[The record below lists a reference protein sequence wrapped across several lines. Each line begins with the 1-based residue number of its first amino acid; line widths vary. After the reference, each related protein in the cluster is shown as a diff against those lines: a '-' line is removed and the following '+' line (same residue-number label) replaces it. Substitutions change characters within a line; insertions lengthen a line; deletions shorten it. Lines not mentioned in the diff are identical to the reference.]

1 MPTGGSGRVRS
12 TSEKIWEFLLHVFLI
27 LIVVSIILP
36 FWFTLVS
43 SFEKVETIGVRFWP
57 ERPTLDSYKALLER
71 PMLGTAAFNTV
82 ARTVIGTF
90 LTTVI
95 SFATAYV
102 LSKRNLPFN
111 RFLTIIVIIPMF
123 FGGGL
128 IPFYLQ
134 MKKMGLVNNFL
145 LYILPSIVSGYYIM
159 VMRNFLYSIPGD
171 VEESALIDGA
181 NEVRILF
188 SIYLP
193 MSLPI
198 IATIA
203 LWSAV
208 SHWNEW
214 FTGYIYMT
222 DQKLIV
228 LSVMLRRVL
237 MEAQTTDL
245 FNDPA
250 MIQQMSPKGLRSA
263 LIFVT
268 ILPILAVYPFA
279 QKYFVVGLTD
289 GAVKG

>member
-90 LTTVI
+90 LTTVV

-111 RFLTIIVIIPMF
+111 RFLTISVIIPMF

-159 VMRNFLYSIPGD
+159 SY
-171 VEESALIDGA
+171 A
-181 NEVRILF
+181 
-188 SIYLP
+188 
-193 MSLPI
+193 
-198 IATIA
+198 
-203 LWSAV
+203 
-208 SHWNEW
+208 
-214 FTGYIYMT
+214 
-222 DQKLIV
+222 
-228 LSVMLRRVL
+228 
-237 MEAQTTDL
+237 
-245 FNDPA
+245 
-250 MIQQMSPKGLRSA
+250 
-263 LIFVT
+263 
-268 ILPILAVYPFA
+268 
-279 QKYFVVGLTD
+279 
-289 GAVKG
+289 